1 MTTQRSILALEKIE
15 AKATADIGVRLKE
28 AYDLGRDDMRRELM
42 IVLGAPV
49 STPGA
54 TLGATDVG
62 RTDAKARPGTV
73 RPVILAMIERC
84 DGLLTEQ
91 ILKETGFKENS
102 VRGTLSTLQKQG
114 EIERA
119 AGRWIKKSKG
129 APVGTATGQEQ
140 PPPNIDT
147 TAPRRG

>member
-1 MTTQRSILALEKIE
+1 MTTNRSILALEKIE
-15 AKATADIGVRLKE
+15 AKAASDIGVRLKE

-42 IVLGAPV
+42 VVLGAPV
-49 STPGA
+49 STTGGS
-54 TLGATDVG
+54 LGANDVR
-62 RTDAKARPGTV
+62 RTDAKAPPGTV
-73 RPVILAMIERC
+73 RPVILAMIKRA

-119 AGRWIKKSKG
+119 AGRWIEKSKG
-129 APVGTATGQEQ
+129 APAGTATEHEQ
-140 PPPNIDT
+140 APPNIDT